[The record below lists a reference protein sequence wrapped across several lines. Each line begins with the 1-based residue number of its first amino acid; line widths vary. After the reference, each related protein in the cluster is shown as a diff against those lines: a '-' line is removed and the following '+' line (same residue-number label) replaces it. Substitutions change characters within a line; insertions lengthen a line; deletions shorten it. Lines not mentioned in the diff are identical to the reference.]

1 MHQADPIARFR
12 NVYDQACRHDPDY
25 YTRVAL
31 ATADAAGRP
40 SVRMVLLKAFDD
52 RGFVFYTNYESRK
65 ADEMRQN
72 PCAAL
77 CFYWEETNEQVRI
90 EGTVEPISAAESDA
104 YFASRPRGSQLAA
117 CISRQS
123 APLSSRVSL
132 IREYLQLRAKY
143 AGRAIPR
150 PDYWGGY
157 LLVPDSIEF
166 WNSKPHRLHDRV
178 RYLRTDEG
186 WRAERLYP

>member
-1 MHQADPIARFR
+1 MPQTDPIARFR
-12 NVYDQACRHDPDY
+12 KIYDRARRHDPEY

-31 ATADAAGRP
+31 ATADASGRP
-40 SVRMVLLKAFDD
+40 AVRMVLLKAYDD

-72 PCAAL
+72 PHAAL
-77 CFYWEETNEQVRI
+77 CFYWECINEQVRV
-90 EGTVEPISAAESDA
+90 EGTVAPISAEESDA

-123 APLSSRVSL
+123 APLSSRVVL
-132 IREYLQLRAKY
+132 IREYLKLRARY
-143 AGRAIPR
+143 AGRRIPR

-157 LLVPDSIEF
+157 RLAPDSIEF
-166 WNSKPHRLHDRV
+166 WSSKAHRLHDRV
-178 RYLRTDEG
+178 RYIRAGDE